1 MKKSKIRV
9 YLDYMIYNKIQEQ
22 GNVKKFANFNCNYY
36 LSVNH
41 IEEYYKAK
49 VNDLQDENAI
59 KLDSV
64 KSIMQQLS
72 PNGIL
77 NPQKGLRIIHK
88 RESFDDCLMRIKQY
102 NTQNIIEDT
111 SIINQEIQAQKSKEL
126 QKVNKENTNNYN
138 LNYEEIWNVA
148 AVKEQI
154 EKYTWPTTKEY
165 YKLPFSFYGS
175 RTKKLFNSYHVP
187 DFSFQY
193 ATYSVME
200 NNFQWLELAIDELN
214 HILCE
219 CGYHRDREK
228 RAGKSGAYDVA
239 NMIYSTYCNYF
250 VTDDKN
256 LIPRAKA
263 IFYYLKI
270 PTEVLTLDKFLEKM
284 EPSI

>member
-1 MKKSKIRV
+1 
-9 YLDYMIYNKIQEQ
+9 MIYNKIQEQ

-77 NPQKGLRIIHK
+77 NPQKESRIIHK

-126 QKVNKENTNNYN
+126 QKVNKENTNNSN

-154 EKYTWPTTKEY
+154 EKYTWPITKEY

-175 RTKKLFNSYHVP
+175 RMKKLFNSYHVP

-219 CGYHRDREK
+219 CG
-228 RAGKSGAYDVA
+228 
-239 NMIYSTYCNYF
+239 
-250 VTDDKN
+250 
-256 LIPRAKA
+256 
-263 IFYYLKI
+263 
-270 PTEVLTLDKFLEKM
+270 
-284 EPSI
+284 

>member
-77 NPQKGLRIIHK
+77 NPQKGSRIIHK

-102 NTQNIIEDT
+102 NTQNIIEDIDILYL
-111 SIINQEIQAQKSKEL
+111 SEQKIVE
-126 QKVNKENTNNYN
+126 
-138 LNYEEIWNVA
+138 
-148 AVKEQI
+148 
-154 EKYTWPTTKEY
+154 
-165 YKLPFSFYGS
+165 
-175 RTKKLFNSYHVP
+175 
-187 DFSFQY
+187 
-193 ATYSVME
+193 
-200 NNFQWLELAIDELN
+200 
-214 HILCE
+214 
-219 CGYHRDREK
+219 
-228 RAGKSGAYDVA
+228 
-239 NMIYSTYCNYF
+239 
-250 VTDDKN
+250 
-256 LIPRAKA
+256 
-263 IFYYLKI
+263 
-270 PTEVLTLDKFLEKM
+270 KFLWQINYRSAK
-284 EPSI
+284 I